1 MRQFGKHQIEH
12 FMVILME
19 SHYYANIQGHVHRT
33 SRSQHRQLVTN
44 CSWTVRITHKRGTVK
59 VKNNDPFEHPIIDPN
74 SLSHPQ
80 DLADMIKIR
89 VPSFT

>member
-1 MRQFGKHQIEH
+1 M
-12 FMVILME
+12 
-19 SHYYANIQGHVHRT
+19 
-33 SRSQHRQLVTN
+33 
-44 CSWTVRITHKRGTVK
+44 K

-89 VPSFT
+89 VLSIKLILNRVPNISSAETDGFCALEVLKVIF